1 MSRGLGR
8 VQRTILRTM
17 QAAPD
22 QAFTAKQLCG
32 AVYRVTVKR
41 NRRVVLRAGIQ
52 FAERAMVDSA
62 MLYVR
67 YLRNWRGRDRGLV
80 FFNAANFASC
90 RQAKEIVDFGYSESA
105 VASDLEI
112 FAAERAGNAKRV
124 AKLEAKREAAI
135 NAYMASMLVG
145 RKSSHVLPVQPLDQ
159 VGVGEAAAA
168 KRA

>member
-1 MSRGLGR
+1 
-8 VQRTILRTM
+8 V
-17 QAAPD
+17 P
-22 QAFTAKQLCG
+22 
-32 AVYRVTVKR
+32 
-41 NRRVVLRAGIQ
+41 AG
-52 FAERAMVDSA
+52 EG
-62 MLYVR
+62 
-67 YLRNWRGRDRGLV
+67 N
-80 FFNAANFASC
+80 C
-90 RQAKEIVDFGYSESA
+90 RLFGYSESA